1 MISLV
6 IFGVIAIYLIVVG
19 VKIFITGTLT
29 SREEEKLAQYTEE
42 SVRPYKIAYAVGYIL
57 GGLMLAGI
65 SVVRYLSEQKV
76 IESAIPF
83 YIVLLV
89 PVAICVI
96 ALVLTRKKFKTK

>member
-6 IFGVIAIYLIVVG
+6 IFGALAIYFIVMG

-29 SREEEKLAQYTEE
+29 KREEERLAQYTEE

-76 IESAIPF
+76 IEFSIPF
-83 YIVLLV
+83 YIILIV
-89 PVAICVI
+89 PIVICVV